1 MAKPKRSPAA
11 VELGERIRAR
21 RLALGFSQERLAQRS
36 ELSWSYVSSVERGE
50 RNVTLHNILRL
61 GHALGVDPPDLI
73 RDLPVPFATVP
84 PPNDRDPSL
93 AG

>member
-1 MAKPKRSPAA
+1 MPKPKRSSAA

-21 RLALGFSQERLAQRS
+21 RLALGLSQEGLAQRC

-50 RNVTLHNILRL
+50 RNVTLHNILRI
-61 GHALGVDPPDLI
+61 GHALEVDPPDLI
-73 RDLPVPFATVP
+73 RDLPIPLTP
-84 PPNDRDPSL
+84 PPPPSERDASL